1 MGATL
6 CFLLLTLVALLYI
19 IGCMREKILSALLVP
34 FILSGC
40 VAAEQ
45 SPDPTVRESLTTAS
59 APRSETSNQSPPQAI
74 SNSEQT
80 DSANLNANTQQSGP
94 NVSVL
99 SEIKVSDSTTSVEIC
114 KIPDGRPK
122 EMSVLLPGLKYLGQ
136 FGMSNV
142 GFPASP
148 DLFPVVGDVN
158 FIVVPVAFADL
169 TEGRSDID
177 SYLSNQTSKMTE
189 WSSFWSQ
196 GQMSYSFQLVKGWRQ
211 LPYSSQKYAV
221 DDRSRGQRTASS
233 HAGLGQD
240 IVDMLGNEVDW
251 SKAVGIFA
259 QFPQGFEAYQDEW
272 ASRSDTLNTPSGPKQ
287 FFLRG
292 GGVFHLTNTPGHPL
306 SDKQDKLWSYWIHE
320 ILHSQS
326 MNVHAPGNGWPL
338 SIGRNQYTVRG
349 KFSGSVNSWESFK
362 VGWIKD
368 SQIFCIDGRE
378 NFDKAISSIT
388 PLEIYGGSH
397 KLIVIRT
404 GEHSGIGIESRRP
417 VGYTQWSAKDSG
429 LLVYS
434 IDTTVMNDRSG
445 ESSGDCGNNL
455 AYPKWGYLLAPEG
468 VDVGNNPCSF
478 EPFVVKEG
486 KSVVVED
493 IRITLE
499 RSEEGLDYVSII
511 K

>member
-1 MGATL
+1 MT
-6 CFLLLTLVALLYI
+6 LLYI
-19 IGCMREKILSALLVP
+19 IEYMREKILSALLVP

-45 SPDPTVRESLTTAS
+45 SADPTAQASLIATKAT
-59 APRSETSNQSPPQAI
+59 PSETSTESAQLTTS
-74 SNSEQT
+74 
-80 DSANLNANTQQSGP
+80 DSAQTESSNLHTDTQQSEL
-94 NVSVL
+94 NVSVS
-99 SEIKVSDSTTSVEIC
+99 SEITVSDSPAPVEIC

-122 EMSVLLPGLKYLGQ
+122 EMSVLPTGLKYLGQ
-136 FGMSNV
+136 LGMSNV

-158 FIVVPVAFADL
+158 FIVVPVAFTDL
-169 TEGRSDID
+169 KEGRSDID

-189 WSSFWSQ
+189 WSRFWSQ
-196 GQMSYSFQLVKGWRQ
+196 GQMSYSFQLVEGWRQ
-211 LPYSSQKYAV
+211 LPYSSEKYAV

-240 IVDMLGNEVDW
+240 IVDMIGNEVDW

-259 QFPQGFEAYQDEW
+259 QFTEGFEAYQDEW
-272 ASRSDTLNTPSGPKQ
+272 ASRSDVLNTPAGPKQ

-292 GGVFHLTNTPGHPL
+292 GGVFHLTETPGHSL
-306 SDKQDKLWSYWIHE
+306 ADKQDKLWSYWIHE

-338 SIGRNQYTVRG
+338 SVGRNQYSVRG

-368 SQIFCIDGRE
+368 SQIFCVDGRE
-378 NFDKAISSIT
+378 SFSKVISDIT
-388 PLEIYGGSH
+388 PLEIYGGNK
-397 KLIVIRT
+397 KLAIIRT

-417 VGYTQWSAKDSG
+417 VGYTNWNAEDSG

-445 ESSGDCGNNL
+445 ESGGDCGNSR

-468 VDVGNNPCSF
+468 TWVGDNPCSF
-478 EPFVVKEG
+478 EPFVVQQGE
-486 KSVVVED
+486 SVVFEN
-493 IRITLE
+493 ISITLE
-499 RSEEGLDYVSII
+499 KSEKGIDYVSIT